1 MKKIIKKLKYLI
13 VLLIGFFIVLIFK
26 FISFFRYIRFGNIYT
41 ARVGHL
47 CHTLDAYLSQRKK
60 NDIAIVGVQKKIS
73 NKFILDG
80 WKKKNNIYFS
90 QIGFYGFFFL
100 ETFFPKSKMIIKTM
114 PNYSTIMLHRKNFD
128 TKFLNK
134 KKVQLKKR
142 YKINK
147 YPFICFHN
155 RDNAYLESIGGDGN
169 DHNYRN
175 FNINDYRASINF
187 VTSKNLKAIRLGRVT
202 NQYIA
207 KIENKNYMQFVNKK
221 SNDFT
226 DIFLIDNCEFL
237 VATVTGLTNIASIL
251 RKKIILV
258 NTIPFSLKEM
268 YQYTKGSIFLPK
280 KIYSVKKKRM
290 LKFCEIERLEYNIHE
305 KNFLKKRK
313 LRVINNTQEEI
324 LLAVKEMMKNYK
336 INKNKIYKS
345 KLHDQFWNSIDDQKG
360 VHIIRNKLNMNISD
374 SFIRKNRSLI

>member
-1 MKKIIKKLKYLI
+1 
-13 VLLIGFFIVLIFK
+13 
-26 FISFFRYIRFGNIYT
+26 
-41 ARVGHL
+41 
-47 CHTLDAYLSQRKK
+47 
-60 NDIAIVGVQKKIS
+60 
-73 NKFILDG
+73 
-80 WKKKNNIYFS
+80 
-90 QIGFYGFFFL
+90 
-100 ETFFPKSKMIIKTM
+100 M

-226 DIFLIDNCEFL
+226 DIFLIDN
-237 VATVTGLTNIASIL
+237 
-251 RKKIILV
+251 
-258 NTIPFSLKEM
+258 
-268 YQYTKGSIFLPK
+268 
-280 KIYSVKKKRM
+280 
-290 LKFCEIERLEYNIHE
+290 
-305 KNFLKKRK
+305 
-313 LRVINNTQEEI
+313 
-324 LLAVKEMMKNYK
+324 
-336 INKNKIYKS
+336 
-345 KLHDQFWNSIDDQKG
+345 
-360 VHIIRNKLNMNISD
+360 
-374 SFIRKNRSLI
+374 